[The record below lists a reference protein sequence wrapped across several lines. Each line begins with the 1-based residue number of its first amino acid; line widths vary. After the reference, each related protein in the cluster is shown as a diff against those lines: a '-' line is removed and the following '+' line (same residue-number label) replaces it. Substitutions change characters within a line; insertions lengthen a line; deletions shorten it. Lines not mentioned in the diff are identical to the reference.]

1 MTVQYLSR
9 PGKPRL
15 AYVYSKPRGDGE
27 SLPLLVFL
35 GGYRSDM
42 TGTKAKYLEEQS
54 QRRGQAFLRFDYSG
68 HGVSDGNF
76 EDGTIG
82 GWKDDAQDIIQ
93 AVGDGRPVVLAGSS
107 MGGWIAL
114 LIGVHAPGRVQGL
127 VGIAAAP
134 DFPKEMLARL
144 TPDQRVT
151 YEKAGAV
158 RVPSD
163 YGAPYYFS
171 RAFYDEA
178 QRHALLNRVHT
189 IDFPVRLVQGMHD
202 TAVAWETAPQIQKCL
217 TGAPVDIVF
226 IEDGD
231 HKLSRP
237 EDLALID
244 REILSICGSLR

>member
-1 MTVQYLSR
+1 MNYLNR

-15 AYVYSKPRGDGE
+15 AYVYSTPRSDAE
-27 SLPLLVFL
+27 NLPLLVFL

-42 TGTKAKYLEEQS
+42 TGTKAKYLEEQC

-68 HGVSDGNF
+68 HGASAGNF
-76 EDGTIG
+76 EEGTIG
-82 GWKDDAQDIIQ
+82 AWRDDALDMIKAI
-93 AVGDGRPVVLAGSS
+93 ADGRPLVLAGSS

-114 LIGVHAPGRVQGL
+114 LIGVQNPGLVQGL
-127 VGIAAAP
+127 IGIAAAP
-134 DFPKEMLARL
+134 DFPEEMLARL
-144 TPDQRVT
+144 TPEQRVT
-151 YEKAGAV
+151 YEKAGVV

-178 QRHALLNRVHT
+178 RGHALLDRVHT
-189 IDFPVRLVQGMHD
+189 INFPVRLVQGMRD
-202 TAVAWETAPQIQKCL
+202 SAVAWETAPQIQKCL

-226 IEDGD
+226 VEDGD

-237 EDLALID
+237 EDLVLID
-244 REILSICGSLR
+244 REILSVCGSLG